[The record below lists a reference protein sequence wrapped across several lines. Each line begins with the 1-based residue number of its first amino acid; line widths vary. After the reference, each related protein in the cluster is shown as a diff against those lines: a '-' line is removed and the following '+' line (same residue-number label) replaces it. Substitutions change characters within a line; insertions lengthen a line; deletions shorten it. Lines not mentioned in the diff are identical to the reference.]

1 MNVRKIKSTIYE
13 EDEDDNN
20 FVTSR
25 NQDYKNTD
33 KNRWEDSNLKDEPKL
48 EQIKLKIGKTEN
60 DSLASTQRA
69 LRMLND
75 TEDVG
80 IKTSEVIYDFSMYV

>member
-25 NQDYKNTD
+25 KPDNKNTD
-33 KNRWEDSNLKDEPKL
+33 KNRWDDSNLNDVPSL

-80 IKTSEVIYDFSMYV
+80 IKTSEVIYDFLRI

>member
-20 FVTSR
+20 FVTSQK
-25 NQDYKNTD
+25 QDNKKTD
-33 KNRWEDSNLKDEPKL
+33 KNGWDNSGLNDEPHL

-60 DSLASTQRA
+60 DSLSSTQRA

-80 IKTSEVIYDFSMYV
+80 IKTSEVIYDFLRI